1 MIMQFVDDRD
11 LIRAVIEERKTKMA
25 QYLFQ
30 EAIDRGSEDNVSVV
44 VIFFKCVKQLGETGK
59 SNNLEKNMA

>member
-1 MIMQFVDDRD
+1 MQFVDDRD

-30 EAIDRGSEDNVSVV
+30 EAMDRGSEDNVSVV
-44 VIFFKCVKQLGETGK
+44 VIFFK
-59 SNNLEKNMA
+59 